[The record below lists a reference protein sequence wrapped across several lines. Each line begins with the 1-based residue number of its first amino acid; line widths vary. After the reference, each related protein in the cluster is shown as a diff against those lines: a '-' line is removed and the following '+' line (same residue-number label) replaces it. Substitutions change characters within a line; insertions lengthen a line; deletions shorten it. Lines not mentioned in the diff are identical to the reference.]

1 MLKKSHSRNGVTN
14 ASESFSV
21 FSSAFCFFLSR
32 KLLLLLL
39 VRHGLLVYSRQR
51 SMMSFSVFFVCPFVS
66 HRFGIICAFVSN
78 ANAQDGVNALPTA
91 LRHTTED
98 TATYFNHTRKVQFL
112 SCHRSK
118 LIWHPFNLSYLFS
131 STFYSP
137 TGIRDVVDD
146 KLS

>member
-1 MLKKSHSRNGVTN
+1 
-14 ASESFSV
+14 
-21 FSSAFCFFLSR
+21 
-32 KLLLLLL
+32 
-39 VRHGLLVYSRQR
+39 
-51 SMMSFSVFFVCPFVS
+51 MMSFSVFCVCPFVS

-112 SCHRSK
+112 SSCHRSK

-137 TGIRDVVDD
+137 QEYVTLLTTNYRELEAAIAKALDGKIQ
-146 KLS
+146 K